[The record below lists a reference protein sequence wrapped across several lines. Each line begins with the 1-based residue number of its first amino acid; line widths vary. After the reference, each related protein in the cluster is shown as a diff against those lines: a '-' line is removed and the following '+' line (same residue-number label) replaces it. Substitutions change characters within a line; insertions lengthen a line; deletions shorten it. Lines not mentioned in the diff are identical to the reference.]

1 MELTNTL
8 PLEIIA
14 VAPLG
19 PGSGL
24 TQATFSVSP
33 QESGRF
39 VSSVEPLKNGPR
51 H

>member
-8 PLEIIA
+8 PLQITG
-14 VAPLG
+14 VAPLT
-19 PGSGL
+19 PGRGL
-24 TQATFSVSP
+24 THTTFSVSP
-33 QESGRF
+33 QESGRL